1 MLKPALNMEDERMD
15 EKLRI
20 FADLYARYNSADL
33 DWLEEGGDIEG
44 PWQQAMDGL
53 LGYAASEHGIGAVAI
68 INASKN
74 VEL

>member
-1 MLKPALNMEDERMD
+1 MD

-20 FADLYARYNSADL
+20 FADLYARYHSAHEV
-33 DWLEEGGDIEG
+33 WLADGGNIEG

-53 LGYAASEHGIGAVAI
+53 LGYAQHYHGIGHEAI
-68 INASKN
+68 RPAADQ

>member
-1 MLKPALNMEDERMD
+1 MD

-20 FADLYARYNSADL
+20 FADLYARYESAHRN
-33 DWLEEGGDIEG
+33 WLEDGGDSEG

-53 LGYAASEHGIGAVAI
+53 VGYAEMNHGIAGWLIKKTAE
-68 INASKN
+68 S

>member
-1 MLKPALNMEDERMD
+1 MD

-20 FADLYARYNSADL
+20 FADLYARYDSNHRN
-33 DWLEEGGDIEG
+33 WLEDGGDVEG

-53 LGYAASEHGIGAVAI
+53 LGYAFSEHGIGAVPIRKA
-68 INASKN
+68 AEN